1 MSPGWPLFGLRL
13 HHAGL
18 LLRPVTE
25 ADLDE
30 LARILP
36 ADLEQDPSL
45 PGDAVQA
52 LHQGYWRALGRWSAD
67 DWALSLLVLR
77 DGAPLGVQVL
87 EGTTFPL
94 LRTVDTASWLV
105 ASARGQGVGKAM
117 RRAVLGLAFDH
128 LGAQAAISSA
138 WHDNA
143 ASLGVSR
150 ALGYRPNGEHLHPR
164 GATADRMVHLRLTRE
179 QWSGADVQVSGL
191 EACRSQFG
199 V

>member
-1 MSPGWPLFGLRL
+1 MSPGWPLFDLRL
-13 HHAGL
+13 RSAGL

-25 ADLDE
+25 SDLDQ

-36 ADLEQDPSL
+36 ADLEQDPTL
-45 PGDAVQA
+45 PGDPVRA
-52 LHQGYWRALGRWSAD
+52 LHQGYWRALGRWGVD
-67 DWALSLLVLR
+67 DWALPLLVLK
-77 DGAPLGVQVL
+77 DQAPLGVQVL
-87 EGTTFPL
+87 EGTAFPL

-117 RRAVLGLAFDH
+117 RRAALGFAFGQ

-143 ASLGVSR
+143 ASLGVSQ

-164 GATADRMVHLRLTRE
+164 GTGADVMVHLRLTRA
-179 QWSGADVQVSGL
+179 QWSGADVQVSGF
-191 EACRSQFG
+191 EPCRHLFG